1 MYGGEGD
8 LGDIDATFVDDTDE
22 EEEQERDPWGADNG
36 VEDENEGEEGE
47 EEEEEEE
54 KDTWVD
60 TDADAYGN
68 RACCCGRFNGPFV
81 RQMRAGGFV
90 SGYGVLFDEYR
101 GPFYMFGPIALLLAF
116 SLGLVLAVLNDDSQA
131 VNAATLNLALVVV
144 AFLLPLVFCA
154 FIAIDKYSMLD
165 GVITIGIA
173 GLCLIAT
180 VLKAAAA
187 AGVGV
192 EGEDEEFSAVAE
204 QIDEVMQVR
213 MTNYIQYSV

>member
-1 MYGGEGD
+1 ME
-8 LGDIDATFVDDTDE
+8 DANED
-22 EEEQERDPWGADNG
+22 EEQEKDQRGADKG
-36 VEDENEGEEGE
+36 VEDENKEEDGEEGE
-47 EEEEEEE
+47 
-54 KDTWVD
+54 KDTWLD
-60 TDADAYGN
+60 TDADAYSN
-68 RACCCGRFNGPFV
+68 RACCGRFNGPFV

-101 GPFYMFGPIALLLAF
+101 GPFFMFGPIALLLSF
-116 SLGLVLAVLNDDSQA
+116 SLGLVLAVLNDESQA

-144 AFLLPLVFCA
+144 AFLLPLIFCA

-173 GLCLIAT
+173 GLCLIAA

-192 EGEDEEFSAVAE
+192 EGDDEEFSAVAD
-204 QIDEVMQVR
+204 QIDEVMQVHI
-213 MTNYIQYSV
+213 TFNIQY